1 MDAEAAQEWAVRCR
15 MPQPSSKSRQTVGA
29 SHALP
34 LVEVPTA
41 GPPATEGAAG
51 RAAANLV
58 CAYPV
63 QSGHRGDRTTL
74 PSESYINAQKTVT
87 TGQPLGIYQG
97 LSKNLRPSP
106 NQRCEW
112 SIKKKEIWTTC
123 GQQSIPNISCGLF
136 AISP

>member
-1 MDAEAAQEWAVRCR
+1 MDAEAAEEWAVRCR

-41 GPPATEGAAG
+41 GPPAIEGPAG

-58 CAYPV
+58 CAYPI

-74 PSESYINAQKTVT
+74 PSESYINAQKTVII
-87 TGQPLGIYQG
+87 GQPLGIYRG
-97 LSKNLRPSP
+97 LSKNLRLSPS
-106 NQRCEW
+106 QRCEW
-112 SIKKKEIWTTC
+112 SIETREI
-123 GQQSIPNISCGLF
+123 
-136 AISP
+136 

>member
-1 MDAEAAQEWAVRCR
+1 MDAEAAEEWAVRCR

-41 GPPATEGAAG
+41 GPPAIEGPAG

-74 PSESYINAQKTVT
+74 PSESYINAQKTVII
-87 TGQPLGIYQG
+87 G
-97 LSKNLRPSP
+97 
-106 NQRCEW
+106 
-112 SIKKKEIWTTC
+112 
-123 GQQSIPNISCGLF
+123 
-136 AISP
+136 

>member
-1 MDAEAAQEWAVRCR
+1 MDAEAAEEWAVRCR

-41 GPPATEGAAG
+41 GPPAIEGAAG

-74 PSESYINAQKTVT
+74 PSESYINAQKTVII
-87 TGQPLGIYQG
+87 GQPLGIYQG
-97 LSKNLRPSP
+97 PARICDSRQVSAANG
-106 NQRCEW
+106 
-112 SIKKKEIWTTC
+112 SIETKEIWTTC

>member
-1 MDAEAAQEWAVRCR
+1 MDAEAAEEWTVRCR

-74 PSESYINAQKTVT
+74 PSESYIDAPKNRHNWATA
-87 TGQPLGIYQG
+87 G
-97 LSKNLRPSP
+97 NLRRAQQESATLAKSP
-106 NQRCEW
+106 
-112 SIKKKEIWTTC
+112 
-123 GQQSIPNISCGLF
+123 
-136 AISP
+136 